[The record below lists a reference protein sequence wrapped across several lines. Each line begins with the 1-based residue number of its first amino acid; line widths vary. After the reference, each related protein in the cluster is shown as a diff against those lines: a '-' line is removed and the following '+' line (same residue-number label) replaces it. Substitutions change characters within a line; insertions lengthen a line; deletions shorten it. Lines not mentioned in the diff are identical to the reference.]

1 MASQIGGSKIDV
13 PIRVPNELFIKVGF
27 LGVGVN
33 SGVGVCQ
40 ILGFGVRIGVP
51 NGNLGV
57 VGVRNGVPNG
67 NLGVLGPKFGGFG
80 VRNVGFGAKFGGLEV
95 EIWCFFGQE
104 KGSVFGGRMA

>member
-57 VGVRNGVPNG
+57 LGSEMWVLGL
-67 NLGVLGPKFGGFG
+67 NLGVWRSKFGVFLGRKKARFLG
-80 VRNVGFGAKFGGLEV
+80 VEWPEFD
-95 EIWCFFGQE
+95 EIWGFSCE
-104 KGSVFGGRMA
+104 MLRI